1 MTKTTLN
8 SPQQLWC
15 YSMKRNA
22 FLAWCEHLIQPA
34 ADAYLV
40 DKQRGKQRDTR
51 NLGPKLKDQ
60 CNRPDRKWRPDPLTQ
75 DAPPRPP
82 LPPRSLP
89 GIRAAPPRAGHD
101 GSYSSPRYTPRAVER
116 CGRRGADYISQQPP
130 RGARMRSGTRVNK
143 NLPLRS
149 PPRERRCAQPET
161 ARGAAGPLGPSQRRE
176 AALSGR
182 RHCLPFPSAS
192 TASGERRGGIG
203 PCGCDAGIEGGRE
216 PLFSGTLRGRE
227 GSGDPRAVGW
237 ERPQARL
244 WGWGGFFSS
253 AGGGGAPHSACPP
266 GSRCGDRR
274 RRSPLCCRRLLLA
287 GAGGAFTEK
296 WSRLGAGGEGR
307 GLYATNVG
315 VRAHG
320 LLGWGREDGGAPES
334 AAQGWS
340 SVLTAS
346 VLLRG

>member
-1 MTKTTLN
+1 
-8 SPQQLWC
+8 
-15 YSMKRNA
+15 MKRNA

-34 ADAYLV
+34 ADAHLV
-40 DKQRGKQRDTR
+40 DEQRGKQRDMR

-130 RGARMRSGTRVNK
+130 RGTRIRSGTRVNK
-143 NLPLRS
+143 NLPLHS

-182 RHCLPFPSAS
+182 RHCPPFPSAS

-203 PCGCDAGIEGGRE
+203 PCGCDAGREGGRE
-216 PLFSGTLRGRE
+216 PLFPGTLRGRE
-227 GSGDPRAVGW
+227 GGQRGPSCCGLGEAPG
-237 ERPQARL
+237 P
-244 WGWGGFFSS
+244 GS
-253 AGGGGAPHSACPP
+253 GGGGASFPPRVEAELRILPAPRDPGVGTGGGGHHCVAAACYWLAP
-266 GSRCGDRR
+266 GARLP
-274 RRSPLCCRRLLLA
+274 RS
-287 GAGGAFTEK
+287 
-296 WSRLGAGGEGR
+296 GR
-307 GLYATNVG
+307 DWVREERG
-315 VRAHG
+315 VVCMQ
-320 LLGWGREDGGAPES
+320 LM
-334 AAQGWS
+334 
-340 SVLTAS
+340 
-346 VLLRG
+346 